1 MMEASVVEWC
11 EAYTDKYTYSNY
23 IAEIS
28 NTFSNLAF
36 TIVALFSIYEF
47 NQPLFRKCN
56 ITLFLVGIGSAV
68 FHSTDTYIGQ
78 ILDELPMSILTYYYV
93 SIACHIKK
101 WRFPRVIYIS
111 LATLA
116 WSLYLTLRIYNIFIS
131 IFVIQLLIPILIIIV
146 YTNKTNSQK
155 RFLIAAT
162 LSAIIA
168 KSCWIYERYL
178 HATFHCPADL
188 SDPLYYLHSYWHIG
202 IAIAHYLLMKTM
214 FINITQESLI
224 SNQI

>member
-11 EAYTDKYTYSNY
+11 EAYTDKYTYSGS
-23 IAEIS
+23 IAELT

-36 TIVALFSIYEF
+36 TFISLLSIYEF

-68 FHSTDTYIGQ
+68 FHATDTYFGQ
-78 ILDELPMSILTYYYV
+78 VLDELPMSILTYYYI
-93 SIACHIKK
+93 SIACQIKK

-111 LATLA
+111 IATLC
-116 WSLYLTLRIYNIFIS
+116 WSLYLTLRIYNLFLTL
-131 IFVIQLLIPILIIIV
+131 FAFQLLIPILIVVFYIQKTKRQNRLLV
-146 YTNKTNSQK
+146 YS
-155 RFLIAAT
+155 LIM
-162 LSAIIA
+162 AIIA

-178 HATFHCPADL
+178 HATFQCPTTMVE
-188 SDPLYYLHSYWHIG
+188 PTYYLHSFWHIG
-202 IAIAHYLLMKTM
+202 IATAHYLFMKTL
-214 FINITQESLI
+214 FINVPHEPLI